1 MVGSQRGP
9 GQVVVSCTNDDCF
22 FRPLPTNLIS
32 TRPTERRPA
41 AGCEAERVAG
51 VALPF
56 YNGNIKSAHGDVVG
70 KARLSNAC
78 MCTVQA

>member
-1 MVGSQRGP
+1 MIIV
-9 GQVVVSCTNDDCF
+9 F
-22 FRPLPTNLIS
+22 FVRCRPIDAPRPALIS